1 MPDERP
7 MSRRVAIGA
16 LGTASLTLAMPR
28 TAASGSQRLAAPPD
42 VERLLRLARVPSLSM
57 ATVDLNG
64 VATRAFGVRRSD
76 ATDRATT
83 DTIYAA
89 ASLTK
94 VVFAWMLLGL
104 VHEGVL
110 SLDRPVREYL
120 PLPNDADARAGSLTI
135 RHLLSHSGGWPNWRS
150 TATQPLLA
158 DFVPGSRFS
167 YSGEGFFHLQRLVEV
182 VTGQSMGILI
192 RDRVLRPLGMQ
203 QTSVLAAPDAAGDLA
218 PGHNSRGEP
227 LAPFPRAMVPELQR
241 MMKARG
247 LPLEAATVLD
257 AEQALKTAEPSRA
270 VLPNWLA
277 PNAASS
283 LVTTASDYG
292 KFVHH
297 LVTARR
303 RGGAPAAIA
312 GLLLTPQVRLNESLQ
327 WGHGIG
333 LEAGRGGRQL
343 AWQWGDNPGFK
354 NFVLLDPDRERALV
368 VFTNGDR
375 GARVYERL
383 ITDWLGDDLSALLW
397 I

>member
-1 MPDERP
+1 MSDDRP
-7 MSRRVAIGA
+7 MSRRGVIAA
-16 LGTASLTLAMPR
+16 LGAASLTVAVPR
-28 TAASGSQRLAAPPD
+28 TAISGHRLLAPPPD

-57 ATVDLNG
+57 ATVDRNG
-64 VATRAFGVRRSD
+64 VTTLAFGMRRSD
-76 ATDRATT
+76 APDRATT

-104 VHEGVL
+104 VHDGVL

-120 PLPNDADARAGSLTI
+120 PHPNDADTRAAALTI

-150 TATQPLLA
+150 GATQPLVA

-203 QTSVLAAPDAAGDLA
+203 QTSVLAVPDAVGAVA

-227 LAPFPRAMVPELQR
+227 LAAFPRAMVPELQR
-241 MMKARG
+241 MMKSRG
-247 LPLEAATVLD
+247 LPLEAATVVD

-270 VLPNWLA
+270 VIPNWLA

-283 LVTTASDYG
+283 LVTTAGDYG

-303 RGGAPAAIA
+303 RGGASAAIA
-312 GLLLTPQVRLNESLQ
+312 ALLLTPQVRLNESLQ
-327 WGHGIG
+327 WGLGIG
-333 LEAGRGGRQL
+333 LETQAAGRQL

-354 NFVLLDPDRERALV
+354 NFVLLDPDQERAVV

-375 GARVYERL
+375 GARVYERVV
-383 ITDWLGDDLSALLW
+383 TDWLGDDLSALLW